1 MARALVTGS
10 GDRVAAVA
18 ELLRAED
25 LEVVTAAAP
34 TAPDAV
40 EPGPID
46 HYVQL
51 PVIVRPTGE
60 TLVSRVHS
68 FLSAGLLGR
77 FALVERLLPAL
88 AEGAT
93 VVLVSGNTA
102 ATESALPDD
111 ESSRFA
117 LLHVLAHATRAELAS
132 RGVQVIVASGS
143 RTDRELVRFALR
155 GGEDPETRPARE
167 RAEEI
172 SDEQYQDWRTEM
184 MGLRTAIG

>member
-10 GDRVAAVA
+10 GDRAAAVA
-18 ELLRAED
+18 ELLAAEG
-25 LEVVTAAAP
+25 LEVVTAPDPAAL
-34 TAPDAV
+34 DAV
-40 EPGPID
+40 EPGWID

-51 PVIVRPTGE
+51 PVSVRPTGE
-60 TLVSRVHS
+60 TLVGRVHS
-68 FLSAGLLGR
+68 FLAAGLLGR
-77 FALVERLLPAL
+77 FALVERLLPVL

-102 ATESALPDD
+102 TDAALPDD

-117 LLHVLAHATRAELAS
+117 LLHVLAHATRAELAT

-143 RTDRELVRFALR
+143 RTDPELVRFALS
-155 GGEDPETRPARE
+155 GGEDPDTRPVAV

-184 MGLRTAIG
+184 MGLRTAHG